1 MPSKPPKCKLCGVE
15 HWNSEPHVFARE
27 TAPAPKPRPVNVT
40 QPVTES
46 VTQPVTESVTQ
57 PVTESVTQPVTPV
70 TQPVT
75 PVTRPVTTTPS
86 VTQPVTPVTKSVTQG
101 EECVCP
107 TCGSSHTPG
116 GRMYNSPAEKQRAY
130 RARRSGNGQSD

>member
-46 VTQPVTESVTQ
+46 VTQPVT
-57 PVTESVTQPVTPV
+57 
-70 TQPVT
+70 

-101 EECVCP
+101 EECVSP
-107 TCGSSHTPG
+107 ACGSSHTPG

>member
-46 VTQPVTESVTQ
+46 VTQPVTES
-57 PVTESVTQPVTPV
+57 V